1 VRIALICPPW
11 LAVPPKG
18 YGGIEWV
25 VSMEADGLAEAGHD
39 VTLFATGDSITKA
52 RLEYVFDVAPGS
64 KAIND
69 VTLDTT
75 HTLFSLRDV
84 RDRFEVLHVHSPF
97 SALAAAIE
105 TGVPTVHTLHG
116 SFTAEMIRLYDLVG
130 DRAWFVAISEA
141 QKRFHES
148 LRYGGVVYNGI
159 DMAFYTF
166 NTQKEDFIL
175 FLGRAAPEK
184 GWRRAIE
191 AAKLAGEHLVSA
203 VKIAHPTEQE
213 EWEKNIKPILPK
225 DWTLLGEIS
234 QEEKVDLLRRAK
246 AVLFPIDWPEP
257 FGLVMTEAMA
267 CGTPVIATPRGSVPE
282 VIVDGVTGWIVSVEN
297 YPQEAAEKLKHLDEI
312 DPQAGRERVQ
322 RLFSKEAMVA
332 GYEGVFERV
341 VADGRGGRD
350 A

>member
-1 VRIALICPPW
+1 
-11 LAVPPKG
+11 
-18 YGGIEWV
+18 
-25 VSMEADGLAEAGHD
+25 
-39 VTLFATGDSITKA
+39 
-52 RLEYVFDVAPGS
+52 
-64 KAIND
+64 
-69 VTLDTT
+69 
-75 HTLFSLRDV
+75 
-84 RDRFEVLHVHSPF
+84 
-97 SALAAAIE
+97 
-105 TGVPTVHTLHG
+105 
-116 SFTAEMIRLYDLVG
+116 MIRLYDLVG

-159 DMAFYTF
+159 DMAFYSF
-166 NTQKEDFIL
+166 NTEKEDFIL

-213 EWEKNIKPILPK
+213 EWEENIKPILPK
-225 DWTLLGEIS
+225 DWTLMGEIS

-282 VIVDGVTGWIVSVEN
+282 VIEDGVTGWIVSVEN
-297 YPQEAAEKLKHLDEI
+297 YAQEAAEKLKHLDEI
-312 DPQAGRERVQ
+312 DPHAGRGRVQ

-341 VADGRGGRD
+341 IADGHSGRD

>member
-39 VTLFATGDSITKA
+39 VTLFATGDSVTKA

-116 SFTAEMIRLYDLVG
+116 SFTPEMIRLYDLVG

-159 DMAFYTF
+159 DMAFYSF

-297 YPQEAAEKLKHLDEI
+297 YPQEAADKLKHLDEI
-312 DPQAGRERVQ
+312 DPQAGRDRVQ

-341 VADGRGGRD
+341 VADGRGGWD